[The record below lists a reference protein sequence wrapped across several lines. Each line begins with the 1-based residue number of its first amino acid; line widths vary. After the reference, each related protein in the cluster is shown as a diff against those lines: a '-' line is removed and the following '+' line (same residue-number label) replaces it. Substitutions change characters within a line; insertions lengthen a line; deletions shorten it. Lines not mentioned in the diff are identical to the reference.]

1 MAATSFAAMFGSN
14 KKFRGA
20 FDIGERLSEL
30 NSFST
35 FRAIQKFV
43 PAPIFFLEVKSEQK
57 NLFIFF
63 CERDKFE
70 ANRVK
75 RKRIGVTASYFAAA
89 LIKRNLW

>member
-35 FRAIQKFV
+35 FRAIRKFV
-43 PAPIFFLEVKSEQK
+43 PAPNFLLEVKSEQNFFSFFVNVT
-57 NLFIFF
+57 NLKQTELNGNELGSQLHI
-63 CERDKFE
+63 
-70 ANRVK
+70 
-75 RKRIGVTASYFAAA
+75 
-89 LIKRNLW
+89 LLLP

>member
-35 FRAIQKFV
+35 FRAIRKFV
-43 PAPIFFLEVKSEQK
+43 PAPIFLLEVKSEQK

-63 CERDKFE
+63 V
-70 ANRVK
+70 N
-75 RKRIGVTASYFAAA
+75 VT
-89 LIKRNLW
+89 NLKQTELNGNELGSQLHILLLP